1 MDGKTPRE
9 AGHAVKIAVK
19 SLNAG
24 KVDIEEVRNALEE
37 IFVGGVP
44 DVLLGAFLAL
54 LSLDN
59 PKVQDSA
66 VIAACASVMRSH
78 AAAADL
84 DASGGI
90 DIVGTGGDGKNTFN
104 VSTASALLV
113 AGAGVKVVKHGNRAA
128 SSSTG
133 SADILEA
140 LGGKLELNGPQCKQV
155 LDASGFCFLFAR
167 VFHPGMRHVGPARA
181 ALGIRTIFNVLG
193 PLTNPGRPPHML
205 TGVFAEYLGPLYAA
219 ALKELGVR
227 RAWVVFGCEGLDELS
242 IAGPSKVWSL
252 KDDTVEEF
260 TVTPDDA
267 GLSRHPLESCG
278 SGKPDEN
285 AGVLRKLIAGELQG
299 PVVDFVLLN
308 AGAALHVAGKA
319 DSLRGGVEVARTAMM
334 EGKGASVLEKY
345 ASASK
350 QAA

>member
-1 MDGKTPRE
+1 
-9 AGHAVKIAVK
+9 
-19 SLNAG
+19 
-24 KVDIEEVRNALEE
+24 
-37 IFVGGVP
+37 
-44 DVLLGAFLAL
+44 
-54 LSLDN
+54 
-59 PKVQDSA
+59 
-66 VIAACASVMRSH
+66 
-78 AAAADL
+78 
-84 DASGGI
+84 
-90 DIVGTGGDGKNTFN
+90 
-104 VSTASALLV
+104 
-113 AGAGVKVVKHGNRAA
+113 
-128 SSSTG
+128 
-133 SADILEA
+133 
-140 LGGKLELNGPQCKQV
+140 
-155 LDASGFCFLFAR
+155 
-167 VFHPGMRHVGPARA
+167 
-181 ALGIRTIFNVLG
+181 
-193 PLTNPGRPPHML
+193 ML

-260 TVTPDDA
+260 TVTPEDA

-319 DSLRGGVEVARTAMM
+319 DSLREGVEVARTAMM

-350 QAA
+350 LAA